1 MQMAHVHVKLLG
13 TFRLDT
19 GLHELEAE
27 ASTVRD
33 LYPILLAKAREIDP
47 QTTITAADIDGCIVL
62 VDGKQRKKSH
72 ALKGGDTVY
81 LMSPVC
87 GG

>member
-1 MQMAHVHVKLLG
+1 MAHVNVKLLG
-13 TFRLDT
+13 MFRLDT

-27 ASTVRD
+27 AEYVRD
-33 LYPILLAKAREIDP
+33 LYPILLKKAREVKPGTQIK
-47 QTTITAADIDGCIVL
+47 AADIDGCIIL
-62 VDGKQRKKSH
+62 IDGKQCRKSKK
-72 ALKGGDTVY
+72 LKDGDTVY